1 MLALF
6 EAECGGKNIS
16 RNSVK
21 DNRGL
26 SDKQSERAKISVK
39 EQEKLPNPENRQT
52 MQNKQPQRPV
62 VYC

>member
-16 RNSVK
+16 RTSVK
-21 DNRGL
+21 ENRGL
-26 SDKQSERAKISVK
+26 SDKQSEKDKISVI
-39 EQEKLPNPENRQT
+39 EQEKLPNPENRET
-52 MQNKQPQRPV
+52 MKNKQPQRPV